1 MNNADLI
8 ERIATKHEL
17 SKSQVKD
24 VIEGAFA
31 AIAAAAA
38 AGEEVALNGF
48 GRFKVIERAAR
59 QGRNPATGEVIQ
71 IAAAKKLSF
80 MAAKTIRDAL
90 NAPGPTEVNQQSQ
103 ATGKPSSTSA

>member
-8 ERIATKHEL
+8 ERIAAKHEL

-24 VIEGAFA
+24 VIEGVFA
-31 AIAAAAA
+31 AIADAAS

-48 GRFKVIERAAR
+48 GRFKVTERAAR

-80 MAAKTIRDAL
+80 MAAKSIRDAL
-90 NAPGPTEVNQQSQ
+90 NAPSPTGHNQQSD
-103 ATGKPSSTSA
+103 AAGEPSPASA